1 MGSTP
6 NAIPENV
13 AFNFVPRAWRPAKP
27 RRAGMTEIRAPHYWA
42 YGTRHMQDVF
52 DVAGPWID
60 GIKWAGGSFALLP
73 PEQIKAINQ
82 IAHDNDAYVSS
93 GGWIE
98 TVLRYG
104 DAAVDQ
110 YLEEAKEVGFDVIEI
125 STGFIMMPTTGLE
138 RLVKRVTAA
147 GLKAKPEL
155 GIQIGSGGDSAAT
168 ELAAESKKDIGDL
181 IDRGK
186 RALDAGAAIVMIESE
201 GITENVTEWNTG
213 AAAAI
218 MNGLGIENVMFEAA
232 DSLVFEWYLKNYG
245 NEVNLFV
252 DHSQILQLEG
262 MRQNIWGNK
271 GTWGRIVNPAPA
283 ARADGNGRQPAAGT
297 ATVSAGA
304 GG

>member
-1 MGSTP
+1 MT
-6 NAIPENV
+6 NTTDHNV
-13 AFNFVPRAWRPAKP
+13 SFNFIPRAYRQQKP
-27 RRAGMTEIRAPHYWA
+27 RKVGLTEIRAPHYAA

-52 DVAGPWID
+52 DMAGQWVD
-60 GIKWAGGSFALLP
+60 GIKWAGGSFALAP
-73 PEQIKAINQ
+73 PEQVRAIND
-82 IAHDNDAYVSS
+82 IAHNNDAYVSS

-104 DAAVDQ
+104 DDAVDQ
-110 YLEEAKEVGFDVIEI
+110 YLKEAKDIGFDVIEI
-125 STGFIMMPTTGLE
+125 STGFIMLPTSGLQ
-138 RLVKRVTAA
+138 RLVEKVNRA

-155 GIQIGSGGDSAAT
+155 GIQIGSGGDTAEA
-168 ELAAESKKDIGDL
+168 ELAAEGSKDIGDL

-186 RALDAGAAIVMIESE
+186 KSLDAGAEIIMIESE
-201 GITENVTEWNTG
+201 GITENVAEWNTG

-232 DSLVFEWYLKNYG
+232 DPLVFEWYIKNYG

-271 GTWGRIVNPAPA
+271 STWGRVINP
-283 ARADGNGRQPAAGT
+283 GN
-297 ATVSAGA
+297 
-304 GG
+304 

>member
-1 MGSTP
+1 MSH
-6 NAIPENV
+6 AIPCDV
-13 AFNFVPRAWRPAKP
+13 SFNFVPRAWRPPKP
-27 RRAGMTEIRAPHYWA
+27 RAFGITEIRAPHYWA
-42 YGTRHMQDVF
+42 YGTRHLEDVF
-52 DVAGPWID
+52 DVAAPWID

-73 PEQIKAINQ
+73 PAQVRAINE
-82 IAHDNDAYVSS
+82 IAHRHGAYVSS

-104 DAAVDQ
+104 DEAVAR
-110 YLEEAKEVGFDVIEI
+110 YLAEAKDIGFDVIEI
-125 STGFIMMPTTGLE
+125 STGFIMMPATGLE
-138 RLVKRVTAA
+138 RLVRRVVAA

-155 GIQIGSGGDSAAT
+155 GIQIGSGGDSAPG
-168 ELAAESKKDIGDL
+168 ELAAEGKKDIGDL

-186 RALDAGAAIVMIESE
+186 RALDAGASIIMIESE
-201 GITENVTEWNTG
+201 GITENVAQWNTA

-218 MNGLGIENVMFEAA
+218 MNGLGMRNVMFEAA

-271 GTWGRIVNPAPA
+271 GTWGRIINPAP
-283 ARADGNGRQPAAGT
+283 
-297 ATVSAGA
+297 VE
-304 GG
+304 